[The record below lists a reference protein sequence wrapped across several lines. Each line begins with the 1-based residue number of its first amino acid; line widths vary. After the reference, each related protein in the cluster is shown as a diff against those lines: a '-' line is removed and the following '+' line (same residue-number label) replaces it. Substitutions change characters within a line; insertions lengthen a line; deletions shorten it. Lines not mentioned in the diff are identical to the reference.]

1 MKNIINDFLKNGNAK
16 INLALILV
24 LIFSV
29 GIGCKFGSDSSPTT
43 DEDKVDVPK
52 DDDSKDDDKDEKKK
66 ADKPD
71 ASTGEVPADEELKV
85 LVDESM
91 QEFRKAV
98 SDGDFSDFYDTL
110 SEPWQK
116 ETNPRKLEDGFKVFI
131 DTPGDVKKID
141 GMEPEITGKPRVKR
155 ELGYKMLNVDGEYD
169 TSPRAV
175 KFELKYIPEGKDW
188 KLSAIRVNTK
198 D

>member
-1 MKNIINDFLKNGNAK
+1 MKKLINDFLKNGNAK
-16 INLALILV
+16 INLFLILV

-29 GIGCKFGSDSSPTT
+29 GIGCKFGTDSSTS
-43 DEDKVDVPK
+43 DDDKVDVTEK
-52 DDDSKDDDKDEKKK
+52 DDDEKEEKKK
-66 ADKPD
+66 PEKPD
-71 ASTGEVPADEELKV
+71 ASTGEVPSDEELMV

-91 QEFRKAV
+91 QDFRRAV

-110 SEPWQK
+110 AEPWQE
-116 ETNPRKLEDGFKVFI
+116 ETSPRKLEKGFKVFI
-131 DTPGDVKKID
+131 DTPVDVKKID
-141 GMEPEITGKPRVKR
+141 GMEPEITGKPKIRR

-198 D
+198 N

>member
-1 MKNIINDFLKNGNAK
+1 MKNLINDFLKNGNAK
-16 INLALILV
+16 INLFLILV

-29 GIGCKFGSDSSPTT
+29 GIGCKFGSDSATS
-43 DEDKVDVPK
+43 DDDKVDVPK
-52 DDDSKDDDKDEKKK
+52 EDDDKKEEKKR
-66 ADKPD
+66 AEKPD
-71 ASTGEVPADEELKV
+71 ASTGEVPSDEELIV

-91 QEFRKAV
+91 QDFRRAI

-110 SEPWQK
+110 AEPWQE
-116 ETNPRKLEDGFKVFI
+116 ETNPRKLEDGFDIFI
-131 DTPGDVKKID
+131 KNPQDVKKID
-141 GMEPEITGKPRVKR
+141 GMEPEITGKPRIKR

-169 TSPRAV
+169 TSPRTV

-198 D
+198 N